1 MTFSRLIWFLNGFKV
16 EYAWI
21 SVKTALRKKFGVNGG
36 VECGFLDT
44 PKTPKN
50 RENAQKL
57 MFLDTPNI
65 SLIYAIGPNFFLWA
79 VFDLKSSIFN
89 FKTI

>member
-1 MTFSRLIWFLNGFKV
+1 MLEFQS
-16 EYAWI
+16 
-21 SVKTALRKKFGVNGG
+21 KTALRKKFGVNGG
-36 VECGFLDT
+36 VEWGFLDT

-65 SLIYAIGPNFFLWA
+65 SLIYAIGPKFFLWA
-79 VFDLKSSIFN
+79 VFDWKSSIFN

>member
-1 MTFSRLIWFLNGFKV
+1 MLEFQS
-16 EYAWI
+16 
-21 SVKTALRKKFGVNGG
+21 KTALRKKFGVNGG
-36 VECGFLDT
+36 VEWGFLDT
-44 PKTPKN
+44 LKTPKN

-65 SLIYAIGPNFFLWA
+65 SLIYAIGPKFFLWA
-79 VFDLKSSIFN
+79 VFDRKSSIFN

>member
-1 MTFSRLIWFLNGFKV
+1 MLKFQS
-16 EYAWI
+16 
-21 SVKTALRKKFGVNGG
+21 KTALRKKIGVYGG
-36 VECGFLDT
+36 VEWGFLDT
-44 PKTPKN
+44 TKTPKN
-50 RENAQKL
+50 HEIAQKL

-79 VFDLKSSIFN
+79 VFDWKSSIFN

>member
-1 MTFSRLIWFLNGFKV
+1 MLEFQS
-16 EYAWI
+16 
-21 SVKTALRKKFGVNGG
+21 KTALIKKFGINGG
-36 VECGFLDT
+36 VEWGFLGT
-44 PKTPKN
+44 TKTPKN
-50 RENAQKL
+50 HENAQKL

-79 VFDLKSSIFN
+79 VFDWKSSIFN

>member
-1 MTFSRLIWFLNGFKV
+1 MLEFQS
-16 EYAWI
+16 
-21 SVKTALRKKFGVNGG
+21 KTALRKKFGVNGG
-36 VECGFLDT
+36 VEWGFLDT

-65 SLIYAIGPNFFLWA
+65 SFIYAIGPKFFLWA
-79 VFDLKSSIFN
+79 VFDCNSAIFYN
-89 FKTI
+89 ETI

>member
-1 MTFSRLIWFLNGFKV
+1 MGVL
-16 EYAWI
+16 
-21 SVKTALRKKFGVNGG
+21 SVDFWTP
-36 VECGFLDT
+36 

-65 SLIYAIGPNFFLWA
+65 SLIYAIGPKFFLWA
-79 VFDLKSSIFN
+79 VFDRKSSIFN

>member
-1 MTFSRLIWFLNGFKV
+1 MLEFQS
-16 EYAWI
+16 
-21 SVKTALRKKFGVNGG
+21 KTALRKKFGVNGG
-36 VECGFLDT
+36 VECGFLDI

-65 SLIYAIGPNFFLWA
+65 SLIYAIG
-79 VFDLKSSIFN
+79 
-89 FKTI
+89 